1 MSKLSYTQ
9 QLRLM
14 TGVDDEIIWTFFF
27 SGLAGYV

>member
-14 TGVDDEIIWTFFF
+14 IGVGDEIIWSFFF
-27 SGLAGYV
+27 IGLADHV